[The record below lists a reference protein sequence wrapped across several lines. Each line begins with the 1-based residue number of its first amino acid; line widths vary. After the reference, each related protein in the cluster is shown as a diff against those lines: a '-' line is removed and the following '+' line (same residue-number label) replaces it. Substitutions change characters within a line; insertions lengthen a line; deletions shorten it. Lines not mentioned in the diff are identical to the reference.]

1 MNDIIEINEENGKI
15 EQYRLLQYENFCEIA
30 NLFME
35 YIFEI
40 DHNNWE
46 EIVKELENVLSRC
59 DEIDYQSDATAM
71 AYAIWHFLDR
81 YHRMQIMCT
90 DLLKEGCLNR
100 RKQYDVLD
108 VGTGP
113 SQVLFALSDH
123 FQNLNKIEKEISCIF
138 NSDYVEQSQGFR
150 NFLHYFVEYA
160 LTKGKQYLVPFHH
173 GRTSNVFDIE
183 FNELIESWSTSRQGK
198 YRYYKYRYDVVVFNN
213 FLTTKGFVESLD
225 NILHKICRYM
235 RSYGLIIIIGASSK
249 SKKYREIYPVIDKII
264 NQPFKDTKFYGFW
277 YKLIDKDFNCKYEDE
292 YGCILGE
299 YFNKIITHLKKLN
312 LWDNVSPKAKKEFK
326 DNVKYLLSKDSQ
338 DSWNGATWK
347 MVVYRKISKPSYGRS
362 TVKTFKCR
370 NPIRMMDY
378 YWRKEIKQTKDD

>member
-150 NFLHYFVEYA
+150 NFLHHFVEYA

-213 FLTTKGFVESLD
+213 FLTTKGFV
-225 NILHKICRYM
+225 
-235 RSYGLIIIIGASSK
+235 
-249 SKKYREIYPVIDKII
+249 
-264 NQPFKDTKFYGFW
+264 
-277 YKLIDKDFNCKYEDE
+277 
-292 YGCILGE
+292 
-299 YFNKIITHLKKLN
+299 
-312 LWDNVSPKAKKEFK
+312 
-326 DNVKYLLSKDSQ
+326 
-338 DSWNGATWK
+338 
-347 MVVYRKISKPSYGRS
+347 
-362 TVKTFKCR
+362 
-370 NPIRMMDY
+370 
-378 YWRKEIKQTKDD
+378 